1 MHRRFAFFLLLPC
14 LMVATLAAQSFAG
27 QDAGAALHI
36 HMILLD
42 SNGAPLSGDHWL
54 TFTIRNAQREDG
66 AVLWRETRPVASDA
80 AGRYTVELAAG
91 APDRLREELHATR
104 LLRVTASGS
113 SWTRTSEAVITNV
126 AQGVWV
132 DCNPDN
138 TSCEGNAQPTS
149 EAELQTLAAAH
160 FRTVANDSNLWGSE
174 AQMAGWAREAD
185 RLGLKIIWYIPS
197 DFALYQGTP
206 VKDYSLMANDTELP
220 SSFCP
225 GCSNAA
231 FTSALIT
238 FFQSFPATAGY
249 YIDDETMNIVSQG
262 ELANYK
268 GTTVSAAA
276 AESGLKALAST
287 LRAADPHHRIYGAE
301 TWDSVNSATEKELA
315 GYLDPIAG
323 DLNVMGADYYP
334 QGTGEAAS
342 TEATAVGW
350 LDAIADRYAKET
362 FVNLQAFDWN
372 DFAPGACA
380 SAALCVYPTVS
391 ELQTMMEGAAGA
403 PTAPVLLLWFDYG
416 DAAQNGQW
424 KNLVWAANPQ

>member
-1 MHRRFAFFLLLPC
+1 MVRRIALCLLLLGVMPVA
-14 LMVATLAAQSFAG
+14 LWSQPFPDRDAAPPFFVHMVLQET
-27 QDAGAALHI
+27 
-36 HMILLD
+36 
-42 SNGAPLSGDHWL
+42 NGAPLSGDHWIA
-54 TFTIRNAQREDG
+54 FTIRRAADG
-66 AVLWRETRPVASDA
+66 RALWKETRPVRSDA
-80 AGRYTVELAAG
+80 EGRYTVELAAE
-91 APDRLREELHATR
+91 APPPVREELRDAR
-104 LLRVTASGS
+104 LLRVTAAGS
-113 SWTRTSEAVITNV
+113 SWTRASEAVITTV

-138 TSCEGNAQPTS
+138 TSCEGNTTPTA

-160 FRTVANDSNLWGSE
+160 FRYVANDSNLWGSE
-174 AQMAGWAREAD
+174 AQMAAWAREAG

-197 DFALYQGTP
+197 DFALNQGTS
-206 VKDYSLMANDTELP
+206 VKNYSLMANDTELP

-231 FTSALIT
+231 FTTALIT
-238 FFQSFPATAGY
+238 FFRSFPATAGY
-249 YIDDETMNIVSQG
+249 YVDDELMNIASLG
-262 ELANYK
+262 GIANYK
-268 GTTVSAAA
+268 GVPVSEAGVA
-276 AESGLKALAST
+276 SGLKVLT
-287 LRAADPHHRIYGAE
+287 RTIRATDPRHRIYGAE

-350 LDAIADRYAKET
+350 LDRIANRYAKAT

-380 SAALCVYPTVS
+380 SASICVYPTVKQ
-391 ELQTMMEGAAGA
+391 LQTMMEGAAGA
-403 PTAPVLLLWFDYG
+403 PTAPELLLWFDYG
-416 DAAQNGQW
+416 DAAQNGEW
-424 KNLVWAANPQ
+424 SNLVQAANPQ